1 VYTLLTLN
9 ATLIH
14 LVEFLKC

>member
-1 VYTLLTLN
+1 MSALLETSTTLN

-14 LVEFLKC
+14 Y